1 TVAATAFSITIVALQ
16 LASSNYGPRLLRNFM
31 QDRGNQV
38 VLGTFIATFIYCLLV
53 LRTIR
58 GEDYQLFVP
67 QVSVTV
73 GVVLAIL
80 SIGVLIY
87 FIHHA
92 STIIQVS
99 HIIAEVSHDLKQVT
113 DRLFPE
119 NLGQSLQN
127 QRDGSADIPPD
138 FASAACPVLAQTT
151 GYLQGIDEE
160 TLMRI
165 ACQHNLLLCVQARP
179 GVFVVQQRPLVL
191 VYPGDRISPKLEK
204 QIRGAF
210 LLGRDMTEQQDV
222 AFPIEQLVEIALRA
236 LSPGINDPFT
246 AIRCID
252 RISAGLA
259 QLASREFPS
268 PYRYDNLHQ
277 LRIVAEPVTFENLVD
292 TAFTQIRHYGRSD
305 RVVVARLLDAIA
317 TIASFTHHAKQR
329 YALQQQVTTIWD
341 SSQQHLSQ
349 KQDLEAV
356 EKHYETALA
365 ALSHPTLP
373 LTSHKKS

>member
-1 TVAATAFSITIVALQ
+1 MNHLRLSKLKETLLTSYWFVPTVMAASAIALAFGLVALDRTTPQDLEGLSWIYQGGADGARAVLSAIAGSMVTVAATAFSITIVALQ

-73 GVVLAIL
+73 GVMLAIL

-127 QRDGSADIPPD
+127 QRDGSAD
-138 FASAACPVLAQTT
+138 
-151 GYLQGIDEE
+151 
-160 TLMRI
+160 
-165 ACQHNLLLCVQARP
+165 
-179 GVFVVQQRPLVL
+179 
-191 VYPGDRISPKLEK
+191 
-204 QIRGAF
+204 
-210 LLGRDMTEQQDV
+210 
-222 AFPIEQLVEIALRA
+222 
-236 LSPGINDPFT
+236 
-246 AIRCID
+246 
-252 RISAGLA
+252 
-259 QLASREFPS
+259 
-268 PYRYDNLHQ
+268 
-277 LRIVAEPVTFENLVD
+277 
-292 TAFTQIRHYGRSD
+292 
-305 RVVVARLLDAIA
+305 
-317 TIASFTHHAKQR
+317 
-329 YALQQQVTTIWD
+329 
-341 SSQQHLSQ
+341 
-349 KQDLEAV
+349 
-356 EKHYETALA
+356 
-365 ALSHPTLP
+365 
-373 LTSHKKS
+373 